1 MWPKLFCR
9 ACKARSRSCF
19 LVLRFLHKAVERWLL
34 LFGILFIL
42 VVFFFP
48 KGILGT
54 VKDYQN
60 RLRASRRE
68 KVSEHSVRAASLF
81 RRSHS

>member
-1 MWPKLFCR
+1 MGQIFLSDPQSWVKILFPS
-9 ACKARSRSCF
+9 AS
-19 LVLRFLHKAVERWLL
+19 FLHKSVERWELS
-34 LFGILFIL
+34 FGILFIL
-42 VVFFFP
+42 VVVFFS

-68 KVSEHSVRAASLF
+68 KVSEHSVKAASQF
-81 RRSHS
+81 RR

>member
-1 MWPKLFCR
+1 MAQTFLPNLQSSVKILFPS
-9 ACKARSRSCF
+9 AS
-19 LVLRFLHKAVERWLL
+19 LHKSVERWLL

-42 VVFFFP
+42 VVVFFP

-68 KVSEHSVRAASLF
+68 KVSEHSVRAASQF
-81 RRSHS
+81 RR